1 MKKFIIFL
9 IIFHFIYFSL
19 FSFTDSFTID
29 NVSVNVTYCNPYVS
43 IILNDSFT
51 YYLIFDTFQE
61 VAEFNSSKNLTNY
74 FGELYF
80 IFGNLTKVYYS
91 NQSVTNLNLN
101 VNSLQTK
108 TFSMSAIIDGAIKS
122 AKLKINDNEYNL
134 PISYDNQNKK
144 TKIQFSNSFSFD
156 FSNATLIY
164 QDFCNTTYNK
174 AIDVKYY
181 SKDTAIS
188 FETDKDSYSKDDV
201 VKLNITSNYPTKLDI
216 LDENNNILISNLV
229 LSSNSIN
236 SISLSSISVV
246 DYRIIKFKVYNEIN
260 SHVKEILLYNPDK
273 YYCEIVSDTFYRNEE
288 NIVKIK
294 TNADLVKL
302 YQLNLLIT
310 DCNASTCIAK
320 LTQKDPLTLRCIYN
334 ISNKRFEILAT
345 KSINFAEKKYR
356 LEFEIF
362 DSLKK
367 YHLSRYQIAIKNKN
381 SNYQIILKDKNVVEL
396 IEGNYDVSVSAGSN
410 YVTEYREIYVDS
422 DRKVQFYLNEVQ
434 EALSLELLIYNLNK
448 YSDLISITGSVK
460 NANHC
465 EFYEGKNDVFIKL
478 NDVNPDYFNIKFK
491 GVLGFD
497 YFLICTNQRSRELF
511 VIFENFDRT
520 QVKIIQQQ
528 EFLNRTKEE
537 KNVNVFDLLLT
548 IDYLKSQ
555 FISLFSFYQ
564 GLEPELIT
572 LVEKVYYEN
581 FLEETKFLKLI
592 NDRIVSY
599 LNDVSAEGITFNL
612 STSFI
617 DIINVLSKIE
627 ILERNLKSLY
637 KILFKESLIDE
648 FEKDYFMIPEKDKKR
663 LETLDVRLP
672 IKFHVSKFEYVQLN
686 YEPIKEHVKYR
697 CVVDR
702 VTLTSFYRENSTVNY
717 FYRISCPVTPALVV
731 FEGNYQVIEDSTQKY
746 FNKKPI
752 YAFVPLEL
760 ESAKKYLEREEKR
773 TNTFSLITGNFIN
786 FASKNSTMIS
796 LILVIS
802 FIFITFYYINSKV
815 ISKEANKKINKVE
828 KKASNVNQKESL
840 QTKTEVKKEPIKVDE
855 NFNTKVY
862 EKTEKNLKQRTIEIN
877 KIKEGKILIKAIEE
891 LNSLIKKSENI
902 KSFEERNK
910 LYHAFLDITN
920 QVDPVVNDLEFFYLP
935 QISSPLKEEF
945 QSYLSEYKELR
956 ESIYRIFL

>member
-29 NVSVNVTYCNPYVS
+29 NVFINVTYCNPYVS
-43 IILNDSFT
+43 VILNDSFT

-91 NQSVTNLNLN
+91 NQFVTNLNLN

-108 TFSMSAIIDGAIKS
+108 TFSMSATIDGAIKS
-122 AKLKINDNEYNL
+122 AKLRINDNEYNL

-181 SKDTAIS
+181 SKDTGIS
-188 FETDKDSYSKDDV
+188 FSTDKETYASDDL
-201 VKLNITSNYPTKLDI
+201 VKLNVTSNYPAKLDI
-216 LDENNNILISNLV
+216 LDENNNVLISNLL
-229 LSSNSIN
+229 LSLNSIN

-246 DYRIIKFKVYNEIN
+246 DYRIIKFKVHNEIN
-260 SHVKEILLYNPDK
+260 SITKEILIYNPEK
-273 YYCEIVSDTFYRNEE
+273 YVCEILSDTFYRNEE

-294 TNADLVKL
+294 TNADSVKL
-302 YQLNLLIT
+302 YQLNSFIS
-310 DCNASTCIAK
+310 DCNTSACLAK
-320 LTQKDPLTLRCIYN
+320 LTQKDPLTLKCFYN
-334 ISNKRFEILAT
+334 VNNKKFEIITT
-345 KSINFAEKKYR
+345 KTFNFAEKKY
-356 LEFEIF
+356 LIEFEIF

-367 YHLSRYQIAIKNKN
+367 YALTKYQITIKNKN
-381 SNYQIILKDKNVVEL
+381 SNYQVILKDKPSTEL
-396 IEGNYDVSVSAGSN
+396 IEGIYDVSVSAGSN
-410 YVTEYREIYVDS
+410 YLVDSREIYVNS
-422 DRKVQFYLNEVQ
+422 NRKIQFYLNEVQ
-434 EALSLELLIYNLNK
+434 EFLPMELLIYNLNK

-460 NANHC
+460 NANSC

-478 NDVNPDYFNIKFK
+478 QEVNATYFNIKFK

-520 QVKIIQQQ
+520 QVRIIQQQ

-537 KNVNVFDLLLT
+537 KNVNIFDLLLT

-564 GLEPELIT
+564 GLEPELII

-581 FLEETKFLKLI
+581 FLEETKFLKSL
-592 NDRIVSY
+592 NDRIVYY
-599 LNDVSAEGITFNL
+599 LKDVDAEGITFNV

-617 DIINVLSKIE
+617 DIINILSKIE
-627 ILERNLKSLY
+627 ILEKNLKSLY
-637 KILFKESLIDE
+637 KVLSNETVLNE
-648 FEKDYFMIPEKDKKR
+648 FGKDYFMIPEKDKKR

-686 YEPIKEHVKYR
+686 YEPIKEYVKYR

-773 TNTFSLITGNFIN
+773 ENAISLITGNFIN

-840 QTKTEVKKEPIKVDE
+840 QPKTEVKKEPIKVDE
-855 NFNTKVY
+855 NFNTKVS
-862 EKTEKNLKQRTIEIN
+862 EKAEKNLKQRKIEIN

-935 QISSPLKEEF
+935 QISSELKQEF
-945 QSYLSEYKELR
+945 QNYLNKYKELR